1 MFKIWIAT
9 KKEWQLLLHDK
20 AGLLVM
26 FGMPLLLVYVIT
38 VIQDAAF
45 RIVNENKISMLVVN
59 RDQGKQGERLIEM
72 MEESGFFQLGNDK
85 TILDLNQAMLEGDY
99 LTGLTI
105 KADFSAKLT
114 QKTKRVTDGLLA
126 EAGLVE
132 VPNLPPPL
140 ELSGLDFYNDP
151 TLQENYATSILNMVD
166 AFLKTIEGEL
176 LINTL
181 ASELEL
187 TESPERLKKAMLES
201 RVPIH
206 RKVASASNQDRLPN
220 STQHNVPAWTIF
232 AMFFMVVSLGTNLV
246 KERNNGSFIR
256 LKTMPTNFMLVI
268 GAKVLLYTIAGVM
281 QVALIFSLAKLTF
294 PWMDLP
300 ELSMP
305 ENMLGFVLITVLSS
319 LSAVSYAMLIG
330 TLMRTQ
336 EQAHSFGAISIV
348 LLAAIGGIWVPSF
361 VLPEWLQHLSLISPL
376 NWCLQGYYVLFL
388 KGGIWTALQPVILG
402 LLIFIGGCLV
412 VAYLQLKREQLV

>member
-1 MFKIWIAT
+1 MFKLWIAT
-9 KKEWQLLLHDK
+9 KKEFQILLHDK

-38 VIQDAAF
+38 IVQDAAF

-59 RDQGKQGERLIEM
+59 RDQGTQGKRLIEM
-72 MEESGFFQLGNDK
+72 MASSGLFQLGEDSTVTNLND
-85 TILDLNQAMLEGDY
+85 AMLEGDY
-99 LTGLTI
+99 LTGLAI
-105 KADFSAKLT
+105 EADFSAKLT
-114 QKTKRVTDGLLA
+114 QKTKRVIDGLLA
-126 EAGLVE
+126 EAGLVDA
-132 VPNLPPPL
+132 PDLQATL
-140 ELSGLDFYNDP
+140 QLSELNFYHDP

-181 ASELEL
+181 ASELAL
-187 TESPERLKKAMLES
+187 TESPEQLKQAMLES
-201 RVPIH
+201 RVPIQ
-206 RKVASASNQDRLPN
+206 RKIASASNQERLPN

-246 KERNNGSFIR
+246 KERTNGSFVR

-268 GAKVLLYTIAGVM
+268 GAKMLLYTAAGMV

-294 PWMDLP
+294 PWMGLP
-300 ELSMP
+300 PLSMP
-305 ENMLGFVLITVLSS
+305 DNGVGFVLMTFLSG

-330 TLMRTQ
+330 TLARTQ
-336 EQAHSFGAISIV
+336 EQAHGFGAISIV

-388 KGGIWTALQPVILG
+388 KGGAWAALQPVIIG
-402 LLIFIGGCLV
+402 LLSFIAGCLLI
-412 VAYLQLKREQLV
+412 AYLQLRREQLV

>member
-1 MFKIWIAT
+1 MFKLWIAT
-9 KKEWQLLLHDK
+9 KKELQLLLHDK

-38 VIQDAAF
+38 VVQDAAF

-85 TILDLNQAMLEGDY
+85 TVLDLNQAMLEGDY
-99 LTGLTI
+99 LTGLI
-105 KADFSAKLT
+105 IEADFSAKLT
-114 QKTKRVTDGLLA
+114 QKTERVTDELLA

-132 VPNLPPPL
+132 ASNLETPL
-140 ELSGLDFYNDP
+140 ALSGLDFYNDP

-181 ASELEL
+181 AAELGL

-201 RVPIH
+201 RVPIR
-206 RKVASASNQDRLPN
+206 RKVASTSNQDRLPN

-268 GAKVLLYTIAGVM
+268 GAKMLLYSTAGVM
-281 QVALIFSLAKLTF
+281 QVVLIFSLAKLTF
-294 PWMDLP
+294 PWMGLP

-305 ENMLGFVLITVLSS
+305 ENMLGFVFVTVLSS
-319 LSAVSYAMLIG
+319 LSAVSYAMLVG

-336 EQAHSFGAISIV
+336 EQAHGFGAISIV

-361 VLPEWLQHLSLISPL
+361 VLPEWLQHLSLFSPL

-388 KGGIWTALQPVILG
+388 KGGAWIALQPIILG
-402 LLIFIGGCLV
+402 LLTFIGVCLV
-412 VAYLQLKREQLV
+412 VAYFQLRREQLV